1 MIDSDVARRA
11 GELGEGDL
19 APDFE
24 LPDQHG
30 NNVRLSSL
38 RGQTVVL
45 YFYPAA
51 MTPGCTMQACAIRDR
66 HDDFETAG
74 AVVLGISPDKPE
86 RLRRFAN
93 AFRLPF
99 TLLSDPEHTVAS
111 AYGTWTRRTSPVPLP
126 QLTERST
133 FVIGAD
139 GRIGRVLRKVSA
151 RRHDRLVLNSL
162 AAQAET
168 TTPASADAGGALLA
182 GLDRAP
188 RGS

>member
-1 MIDSDVARRA
+1 MIDADDTRRVA
-11 GELGEGDL
+11 ELREGDL

-24 LPDQHG
+24 LSDQDG
-30 NNVRLSSL
+30 NKVRLSSL

-66 HDDFETAG
+66 HDEFETAD
-74 AVVLGISPDKPE
+74 AVVIGISPDKPG
-86 RLRRFAN
+86 RLRSFAK

-99 TLLSDPEHTVAS
+99 TLLSDPDHSVAG
-111 AYGTWTRRTSPVPLP
+111 AYGTWTSRNSPVPLP

-139 GRIGRVLRKVSA
+139 GRIERILRKVSA
-151 RRHDRLVLNSL
+151 RKHDGLVLKSL
-162 AAQAET
+162 AAEAET
-168 TTPASADAGGALLA
+168 TTPASPDAGEALLA
-182 GLDRAP
+182 GLESAP